1 MPEIGKISVF
11 LQQNFKITMDKQ
23 QLLDRR
29 YMRMARIWAENSYCK
44 RRQVGALL
52 VKDQMIIS
60 DGFNGTPSGFENNCE
75 DEDNVSKPYVLHAEA
90 NAITKVARSSNSSQ
104 GATLY
109 VTASPCIEC
118 AKLIIQ
124 AGIKRV
130 VYGEN
135 YRIMDGLN
143 LLKRAG
149 IDVVFVEE

>member
-11 LQQNFKITMDKQ
+11 LQQNFNITMDKQ

-143 LLKRAG
+143 LLRRAG